1 MIRLVVFDW
10 NGTLLSDT
18 NGCLDADNHVI
29 KFFGGNPVD
38 LKKYR
43 ATVTIPSIDFYSRHG
58 CKRSSLIRQSK
69 KLGEIFHSFY
79 EARAKKCRSR
89 KGVKKLLEWLHKN
102 KIHSI
107 ILSNHTAN
115 GIVFQLKRLKL
126 GRFIEC
132 ILAND
137 KLDTSMRKRN
147 KAEKLEK
154 YIKEKNFKKNQI
166 LIIGDSP
173 EESEISKALHIKS
186 ALITDG
192 YYSTSRLK
200 NSKPDFIIN
209 NLSEL
214 NRIISKIK

>member
-18 NGCLDADNHVI
+18 IACMDADNHVI

-38 LKKYR
+38 LKNYR
-43 ATVTIPSIDFYSRHG
+43 ATVTIPSIDFYSQHG
-58 CKRSSLIRQSK
+58 CKRSSLIKQSK
-69 KLGEIFHSFY
+69 KLGKIFHSFY
-79 EARAKKCRSR
+79 EERAKKCRAR
-89 KGVKKLLEWLHKN
+89 KGAKKLLEWLHKN
-102 KIHSI
+102 SICSI
-107 ILSNHTAN
+107 ILSNHTAK

-126 GRFIEC
+126 DKYIKY

-137 KLDTSMRKRN
+137 KLDTSMMKRN
-147 KAEKLEK
+147 KTEKLEK
-154 YIKEKNFKKNQI
+154 YINENKIKKNQI

-173 EESEISKALHIKS
+173 EESEISQALHIKS
-186 ALITDG
+186 VLITDG
-192 YYSTSRLK
+192 YYSTPRLK

-214 NRIISKIK
+214 KNIINKIK